1 MWILPKQ
8 LHTSDFVPDTAA
20 LSLDCTEL
28 SEICARSLFVRS
40 KPSAAR
46 IWRQRWKR
54 DSWTQHLY
62 GRILNPSHGQSFVTA
77 WTSSLGAIPASHSA
91 QPESASAQKTLATSG
106 LSSQTE
112 FDFFAPASASSRMSK
127 DTSASDSERSLESW
141 NKLVIQRRGE
151 YSRRLKSA
159 HLTRE
164 SGSLSWPTTNARD
177 WKDSVNSVPPSVGQ
191 TRGHSLGMAVA
202 EKNWPTIRA
211 SEYKDTGPI
220 GSKSHDHMLGKGY
233 LCAVVTQDAWQ
244 TPTTNMDMV
253 RSEEGVQKRIAFRAS
268 IGRKSIPDGNLG
280 EQMQRVVKD
289 AANWLTP
296 QSGDVTG
303 STQEAVVMWANG
315 KRPKTSDQRLRT
327 QVAAEQLKHGQ
338 AAPANPS
345 TDGSRQES
353 WATPNA
359 FCYQPPENTEQWTKR
374 AEYQQT
380 EKGVNLHKPI
390 QTQVLHE
397 VEKQW
402 RTPSSSDGEGGVMEM
417 REGCAGKYKLRDHVV
432 AEQKAWATPR
442 VGGEEKAETRLA
454 RGKDIGLHGQVGAMK
469 NTAKLNPRWVE
480 TLMGLP
486 VGWVMPS
493 CKSPVTIEPTNC
505 DSSATESCL
514 QQPSELFAF

>member
-1 MWILPKQ
+1 MWIIPKQ

-20 LSLDCTEL
+20 LSLDSTEL

-46 IWRQRWKR
+46 IWSQKWKR
-54 DSWTQHLY
+54 DSWTALLS

-91 QPESASAQKTLATSG
+91 QPESGSAQKTLGTSG
-106 LSSQTE
+106 HLSQTE
-112 FDFFAPASASSRMSK
+112 FGFCDPSSASLRMSK
-127 DTSASDSERSLESW
+127 DTSALDSEKSLESW
-141 NKLVIQRRGE
+141 NQSVTRRRGE
-151 YSRRLKSA
+151 YSARLKSA
-159 HLTRE
+159 HRTSA
-164 SGSLSWPTTNARD
+164 SGSLS
-177 WKDSVNSVPPSVGQ
+177 
-191 TRGHSLGMAVA
+191 
-202 EKNWPTIRA
+202 WPTIRA

-280 EQMQRVVKD
+280 EQMQR
-289 AANWLTP
+289 L
-296 QSGDVTG
+296 
-303 STQEAVVMWANG
+303 
-315 KRPKTSDQRLRT
+315 
-327 QVAAEQLKHGQ
+327 HGQ

-345 TDGSRQES
+345 TDGSRQGLWATPRAGKTTDENPETWAARQAKGDVATMPLTAQVKM

-402 RTPSSSDGEGGVMEM
+402 
-417 REGCAGKYKLRDHVV
+417 
-432 AEQKAWATPR
+432 ATPR

-454 RGKDIGLHGQVGAMK
+454 RGKDIGLHGQVGAMN

-486 VGWVMPS
+486 IGWVMPS
-493 CKSPVTIEPTNC
+493 CASPVTIEPTNC

-514 QQPSELFAF
+514 PQPSELFAF